1 MMSTTEYIT
10 TQDKSS
16 AMTVLLTVTE
26 TQVITTTETIISS
39 YIESKL

>member
-16 AMTVLLTVTE
+16 AVTALPTITE
-26 TQVITTTETIISS
+26 TQLIITTETIISS

>member
-16 AMTVLLTVTE
+16 AMTPLPTITS
-26 TQVITTTETIISS
+26 TTTETVIRS
-39 YIESKL
+39 YIESKLY

>member
-1 MMSTTEYIT
+1 MSTTEYIT

-16 AMTVLLTVTE
+16 VMTVLLTVTE